1 MESLVEITSRKGC
14 QLLIIKRVYRGSSSS
29 ILLVTLLEHP
39 LLVLVTSI
47 LSIMYNAFI
56 HSLGCLSTLIGL
68 TISVCLLYLLGI
80 SISLNEY

>member
-1 MESLVEITSRKGC
+1 MESLVEITSSKGC
-14 QLLIIKRVYRGSSSS
+14 QLLIIKRVHRGS

-80 SISLNEY
+80 SVPLNEY